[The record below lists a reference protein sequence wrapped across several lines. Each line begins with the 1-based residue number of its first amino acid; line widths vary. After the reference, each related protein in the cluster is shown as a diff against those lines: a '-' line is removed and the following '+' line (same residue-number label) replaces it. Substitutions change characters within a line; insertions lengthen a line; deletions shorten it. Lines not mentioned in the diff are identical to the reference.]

1 MTRTM
6 HSTELRLF
14 RAIVAVIAFGVT
26 PVGVVA
32 GYGGLEGMA
41 ALLGRDTT
49 VVLDA
54 GIRNHLRA
62 ICVVFA
68 GFGALVLW
76 STFDLKQRRGAF
88 RISMVAIVAAAL
100 ARVTGWRVDGDPGA
114 LAKLFLSTEIGVF
127 PLLFLWHFRLL
138 GRS

>member
-1 MTRTM
+1 M
-6 HSTELRLF
+6 HRAQLGVF

-26 PVGVVA
+26 PIGVAA

-49 VVLDA
+49 VVLDP
-54 GIRNHLRA
+54 GLRNHLRG

-76 STFDLKQRRGAF
+76 STFALDQRKGAF
-88 RISMVAIVAAAL
+88 RIGVAAIVAAGL
-100 ARVTGWRVDGDPGA
+100 ARLTGWSVDGDPG
-114 LAKLFLSTEIGVF
+114 
-127 PLLFLWHFRLL
+127 
-138 GRS
+138 